1 MYVLFCCAIDSEEAD
16 DLTNATTLTVDTAT
30 LTTVTATTA
39 ATAANDN
46 DGDNDDVSVEL
57 LRLHVSPQPNE
68 NGELVRA
75 VGSSVVFTCQRVIG
89 NVDGDDLL
97 TAEATTIEWFD
108 KNDMRIPSQT
118 SHG

>member
-1 MYVLFCCAIDSEEAD
+1 MYVFCCAVDCEEAD
-16 DLTNATTLTVDTAT
+16 DLINATTLTVDTAT
-30 LTTVTATTA
+30 AALTTVSATTVAA
-39 ATAANDN
+39 ATVD
-46 DGDNDDVSVEL
+46 DNDDVSVEL
-57 LRLHVSPQPNE
+57 LRLHISPQPNE

-108 KNDMRIPSQT
+108 KNDMIIPSQT

>member
-1 MYVLFCCAIDSEEAD
+1 MYVFCCAVDCQEAD
-16 DLTNATTLTVDTAT
+16 DLINATTLTVDTAT

-39 ATAANDN
+39 ATVHN
-46 DGDNDDVSVEL
+46 NDDVSVEL
-57 LRLHVSPQPNE
+57 LRLHISPQPNE

-108 KNDMRIPSQT
+108 KNDMIIPSQS